1 MKSKRILAVCSALA
15 ISISCAGVSATAA
28 EGDVTTVK
36 IDPANASTIN
46 GGVFEGWGT
55 SLAWYGNR
63 IGGSE
68 KASGEAAKVLYN
80 ADTGLGLNIIRY
92 NVGGGD
98 NPTHNHI
105 ARSDSNMPGYWSNY
119 NADTG
124 TFDYDFTQDANQRNV
139 LMKSI
144 EECPDMLVEMFSN
157 SAPYFMT
164 RSGCTSGTN
173 DSEKDNIT
181 IDMMDDFAEYMATV
195 VKHYVDEGVNVVSVE
210 PMNEPSNGWNVS
222 YYGVKQEGCSVTAGE
237 NQSAMILAMDEAM
250 QKHGLGDITLS
261 APDETSPFETN
272 KSLKKLSEEALGKI
286 DRYNT
291 HTYTTASSAS
301 LRKRAEEA
309 GVGLWMSET
318 DNGGTRG
325 TNPGEMGAALNF
337 ASQIATDLNTLK
349 PSAWIMWQAI
359 GSYCDKNN
367 EFDPD
372 TMSQHDVDTNGFWGV
387 CYADM
392 NTESVVLT
400 KKYYGFGQYTRY
412 IRPGDTIISTDDY
425 FTTSAIDNENKQLK
439 IVVFN
444 TNDTEKTVKYD
455 LTSFGNKGTTVD
467 VIRTSGDMQTGENW
481 AELAPL
487 TVTNGT
493 FEATLKANSITT
505 FVVNGV
511 TTPDGMT
518 ATGTITA
525 PGGDN
530 KPVSITVIDKS
541 SGEVISET
549 TSDSDMTYAAEGI
562 LQGEYTV
569 TFEKES
575 FAPRSYDLIVGDEE
589 PVLDAEIH
597 LIGDINGDGE
607 ITTADAAQA
616 NAHARNVSL
625 LDGYD
630 FSVAEV
636 SGDGEVTTADFGRI
650 NAHAKGATL
659 LWSASISNA

>member
-1 MKSKRILAVCSALA
+1 MNSKKILAACSALA
-15 ISISCAGVSATAA
+15 ISFSCAGVSATAA
-28 EGDVTTVK
+28 EADVTTVK
-36 IDPANASTIN
+36 INPANASAIN

-63 IGGSE
+63 IGSSE
-68 KASGEAAKVLYN
+68 KASREAAKVLYN

-98 NPTHNHI
+98 DPTHDHI
-105 ARSDSNMPGYWSNY
+105 ARSDSNMPGYWTNY
-119 NADTG
+119 NAATG
-124 TFDYDFTQDANQRNV
+124 TFDYDFTKDANQRNV

-181 IDMMDDFAEYMATV
+181 IDKMDDFAEYMATV

-210 PMNEPSNGWNVS
+210 PMNEPTNGWNVS

-250 QKHGLGDITLS
+250 QKHGLGDLLLS
-261 APDETSPFETN
+261 GLDETSPFDTN
-272 KSLKKLSEEALGKI
+272 KSLNKLSEEALGKLE
-286 DRYNT
+286 RYNT
-291 HTYTTASSAS
+291 HTYTTYNSEV
-301 LRKRAEEA
+301 LRKKAEEA
-309 GVGLWMSET
+309 GVNLWMSET
-318 DNGGTRG
+318 DNGGTKG
-325 TNPGEMGAALNF
+325 ANPGEMGAALNF
-337 ASQIATDLNTLK
+337 ASQITADLNDLK

-367 EFDPD
+367 QFDPD

-412 IRPGDTIISTDDY
+412 IRPGDTIISTSDY
-425 FTTSAIDNENKQLK
+425 ATTSAINNTDEQLK
-439 IVVFN
+439 VVAFN
-444 TNDTEKTVKYD
+444 TSGSDKTVKYD
-455 LTSFGNKGTTVD
+455 LASFSKKGTTVD
-467 VIRTSGDMQTGENW
+467 VIRTSGDMATGENW

-511 TTPDGMT
+511 TMPEGKTV
-518 ATGTITA
+518 TGTVKA
-525 PGGDN
+525 PGTDSTPVDVTFVDN
-530 KPVSITVIDKS
+530 N
-541 SGEVISET
+541 SGLVAYET
-549 TSDSDMTYAAEGI
+549 TSASDMTYSAENV

-569 TFEKES
+569 VFEKDNCVT
-575 FAPRSYDLIVGDEE
+575 RKYDLTLGEE
-589 PVLDAEIH
+589 GAVLDAELH
-597 LIGDINGDGE
+597 LKGDVNGDGE
-607 ITTADAAQA
+607 ITTADVGLA
-616 NAHARNVSL
+616 NADAVGMTEL
-625 LDGYD
+625 TGYD
-630 FSVAEV
+630 FTVADV
-636 SGDGEVTTADFGRI
+636 SGDGDITTSDVGVI
-650 NAHAKGATL
+650 NAHVRGSGY
-659 LWSASISNA
+659 LW